1 MKKLYCVGLILITIM
16 TYGQKLFITKS
27 VTENATV
34 SSYFSGINTTDGS
47 IINNTQINTNASVT
61 VTPVGAIYDSQS
73 NTIYAFKGN
82 RIFKYNADNF
92 SEATSFGGAVNSVD
106 PYEQIVFINNRLFA
120 MKSDNT
126 GSMNYQITLYE
137 LDKNDGSILDTH
149 TWTVWCDTNGWGITF
164 SAATHEIFI
173 VLGDNLSKYNIVT
186 QELNVF
192 NLPGMDLNTHYPGIV
207 FAQNRLFVRKKDFL
221 NGQSNNYIVEINKD
235 TGAVIA
241 SHSLNPLIGNNYY
254 PASQIVFLAQTK
266 EIACLY
272 YGHPALANENIIAK
286 YNIDTQTDTVLNLP
300 SEIVTTTIAENYSSM
315 VSVDSE
321 DRLGVNEFQKNQENL
336 KIKSVYN
343 MLGQQVPL
351 ETYNQILIIE
361 FENGQTGKRMYYKN

>member
-1 MKKLYCVGLILITIM
+1 MKKLYCIGMILFAAM
-16 TYGQKLFITKS
+16 TYSQKLFITKS
-27 VTENATV
+27 VTENSTL
-34 SSYFSGINTTDGS
+34 SSYFSRINTTDGS
-47 IINNTQINTNASVT
+47 IINNTEINTNEPT
-61 VTPVGAIYDSQS
+61 PVTPVGAIFDSQS

-92 SEATSFGGAVNSVD
+92 SEATSFGGTIDSFHRYD
-106 PYEQIVFINNRLFA
+106 EIVFLNNRLFA

-149 TWTVWCDTNGWGITF
+149 TWSIWYGTNGWGITF
-164 SAATHEIFI
+164 SAATNEIFI
-173 VLGDNLSKYNIVT
+173 VLGNNLSKYNIVT

-192 NLPGMDLNTHYPGIV
+192 NLPGIDLNTHYPGIV
-207 FAQNRLFVRKKDFL
+207 YAHDRLFVRKRDFL
-221 NGQSNNYIVEINKD
+221 NSQLNNYIVEINKD

-241 SHSLNPLIGNNYY
+241 SHTLNSIIVNNYS
-254 PASQIVFLAQTK
+254 ATSQIVFLAQTR

-272 YGHPALANENIIAK
+272 YSNTPLTHENIIVK
-286 YNIDTQTDTVLNLP
+286 YNIDTQIDTLLNLP
-300 SEIVTTTIAENYSSM
+300 SEIVTTTLTENYFSL

-321 DRLGVNEFQKNQENL
+321 DRLSTNEFQQNQENF

-343 MLGQQVPL
+343 MLGQKVPL
-351 ETYNQILIIE
+351 ETYDQILIIE
-361 FENGQTGKRMYYKN
+361 FENGQTVKRMHYKN